1 MTLHLLECEPAGES
15 VHVVELN
22 VPPLP
27 PSLQELVPVGAVAV
41 PPLVSETV
49 LVSVIGE
56 ESPMIAD
63 GLRGETAAVVTL
75 RTVKEDL
82 PELAECVAS
91 PE

>member
-1 MTLHLLECEPAGES
+1 MLEWELAGES

-27 PSLQELVPVGAVAV
+27 PSLHEVVPVGADAV

-49 LVSVIGE
+49 LVNVIGE
-56 ESPMIAD
+56 KFPMIAEA
-63 GLRGETAAVVTL
+63 LPGEMAVVVTL

-82 PELAECVAS
+82 PELTECVAS

>member
-1 MTLHLLECEPAGES
+1 LLEWELAGES
-15 VHVVELN
+15 EHVVELN

-27 PSLQELVPVGAVAV
+27 PSLHEVVPVGADAV
-41 PPLVSETV
+41 PPLASETV

-56 ESPMIAD
+56 KSPMIAEA
-63 GLRGETAAVVTL
+63 LPGETAVVVTL

-82 PELAECVAS
+82 PELTECVAS

>member
-1 MTLHLLECEPAGES
+1 M
-15 VHVVELN
+15 
-22 VPPLP
+22 P
-27 PSLQELVPVGAVAV
+27 PSLQEVVPVGADAV

-56 ESPMIAD
+56 KSPMIAD
-63 GLRGETAAVVTL
+63 GLRGETVVVVTL

-82 PELAECVAS
+82 PELAECIAS